1 MMVYAAI
8 FSALYA
14 VLISWFAWPVG
25 NRLGLLD
32 YPDPYGGRKR
42 HAIVTPLVGGLAA
55 VPVFLV
61 AMAVV
66 AYGMEGSQAV
76 TQHAVSSMALLA
88 TCLFL
93 LGILDDRFELTPQIR
108 LLVTVGAIGIAATTT
123 RDLSLDFIFFSW
135 QQQPVFISSVAVLVT
150 MVSIVGFINAVNM
163 ADGKN
168 GIVIGLCIMW
178 TGCLIWHATPEL
190 LMPLVCLLIALC
202 IALAFNLKGRLF
214 LGDGGSY
221 GLACIIAVVAINLYN
236 RNFDTL
242 RADHVLVWFAVPVLD
257 CLRLLV
263 TRSLQGR
270 SPFAGDR
277 EHLHHY
283 LHRTLGWPQGLIYY
297 WALAGIPSLVTL
309 LLPQAGLFAL
319 VLAVVSYTMTIVVFQ
334 RMGSEAGRV
343 TA

>member
-1 MMVYAAI
+1 M
-8 FSALYA
+8 
-14 VLISWFAWPVG
+14 
-25 NRLGLLD
+25 D

-42 HAIVTPLVGGLAA
+42 HAVVTPLVGGLAA
-55 VPVFLV
+55 VPVFLCAMMLV
-61 AMAVV
+61 AFGVEDA
-66 AYGMEGSQAV
+66 QAV
-76 TQHAVSSMALLA
+76 TQQSLSWIALVA
-88 TCLFL
+88 ASLFM
-93 LGILDDRFELTPQIR
+93 LGILDDRFELTPQLR
-108 LLVTVGAIGIAATTT
+108 LLVTVGAIGIAVTAA

-135 QQQPVFISSVAVLVT
+135 QQQPVFISSIAVLAA

-168 GIVIGLCIMW
+168 GIVIGLSIMW

-202 IALAFNLKGRLF
+202 VVLAFNLRGRLF

-221 GLACIIAVVAINLYN
+221 GLATIIAVVAINLYN

-242 RADHVLVWFAVPVLD
+242 RADHVLVWFSVPVMD
-257 CLRLLV
+257 CLRLMV

-283 LHRTLGWPQGLIYY
+283 LHRSLGWPQGLIYY

-309 LLPQAGLFAL
+309 LLPQVGLFAL
-319 VLAVVSYTMTIVVFQ
+319 VLAVCSYAMTIIVFQ
-334 RMGSEAGRV
+334 RMGSDVGRV